1 MYIFVQNY
9 FSSKDM
15 VVTIDVKDK
24 ITFFFNKSFVLE
36 H

>member
-9 FSSKDM
+9 FSSKDT
-15 VVTIDVKDK
+15 VVTIDVKDE
-24 ITFFFNKSFVLE
+24 IISFYRSFVLE

>member
-24 ITFFFNKSFVLE
+24 ITFFINLLY
-36 H
+36 

>member
-24 ITFFFNKSFVLE
+24 ITFFYKSFVLE